1 MNIVIIFAELRKL
14 FAEIINE
21 YSLKDLRLQ
30 TNQDNTTFDYV
41 KGIFKFVRNGV
52 YWNRISEFG
61 NSKAKNPGKLLHEK
75 HMQFVRSCMYE
86 KLLYNITN
94 SYFKNNKC
102 TKLKDQASDTIFI
115 KNKLGTEMV
124 DRNKYY
130 KNKNGIKISNITADK
145 GIQIAL
151 SFAIG
156 SEADCIIIEDTL
168 SNFFVDTLTEKYKNN
183 NKFKQYLSADK
194 AYDTKEVK
202 KMISNKG
209 YHPIIAQNKRK
220 ITDEEKIT
228 HLSPLE
234 KEHYTLRTFNEH
246 TFSWISQY
254 AIISAQY
261 EKTIESYAGLYMFIS
276 SYITFVKIKKA
287 EQRKKDNEIQ
297 KQKRIENEQKK
308 KEIAIIR
315 KKKQVEEKRIL
326 QQERQKDKLEKQI
339 KMIETQQKIKIIKEK
354 IQLRIKKKNATIVKN
369 NNKKIKNIENRM
381 NSKIEKVMTENNNKH
396 QDTTR
401 QIERI
406 NNNAIEQINK
416 IKNNEQKMLE
426 NNITTMKTEII
437 NAEHKE
443 LETVNKL
450 KEELKTVTQ
459 KLRNKKQIKRSYI
472 PKINENGNKLNS
484 IKLNR
489 INTNHTVKTNIQPT

>member
-1 MNIVIIFAELRKL
+1 
-14 FAEIINE
+14 
-21 YSLKDLRLQ
+21 LQ

-41 KGIFKFVRNGV
+41 KAIFKFVRNSV

-94 SYFKNNKC
+94 LYFKNNKC
-102 TKLKDQASDTIFI
+102 TKLKDQASDTLFI
-115 KNKLGTEMV
+115 KNKFGTEMI

-168 SNFFVDTLTEKYKNN
+168 SNFFVEDASTLTEKYKNN
-183 NKFKQYLSADK
+183 NKFKQYLSVDK

-202 KMISNKG
+202 KMINDKG

-220 ITDEEKIT
+220 ITDDAKIT
-228 HLSPLE
+228 HLSSLE
-234 KEHYTLRTFNEH
+234 KEHYKLRTFNEH
-246 TFSWISQY
+246 TFSWVSQY
-254 AIISAQY
+254 PIISAQY
-261 EKTIESYAGLYMFIS
+261 EKTIESYAGLYLFVS

-297 KQKRIENEQKK
+297 KQKRMENEQKK

-326 QQERQKDKLEKQI
+326 QQERHKHKLEKQI

-354 IQLRIKKKNATIVKN
+354 IQLRTQKKNTTIVKN
-369 NNKKIKNIENRM
+369 NKKKIKNIENRM
-381 NSKIEKVMTENNNKH
+381 MSKIEKIMTAKNNKKH
-396 QDTTR
+396 QDTAG
-401 QIERI
+401 QIEKI
-406 NNNAIEQINK
+406 NDDGIEQINK
-416 IKNNEQKMLE
+416 IKNNEQKMLGS
-426 NNITTMKTEII
+426 NIITMNTDII

-450 KEELKTVTQ
+450 KEELKTITQ

-472 PKINENGNKLNS
+472 PKINDNGNKLKF

-489 INTNHTVKTNIQPT
+489 INSKSNNKMNIQPT